1 MVWTAEG
8 LCEFFKEPW
17 NFLDWIIVALGWL
30 SMTSLGANFGALRT
44 IRLLRPLRTLKRIE
58 SMRKLINSLLSALPG
73 LVNVG
78 GMMFAFV
85 FVMSLFGVKMFKG
98 TMRFHCVPED
108 DYDGAVERAL
118 MYADRECEY
127 LADPIHTNPQWGA
140 LAWGVR
146 CGDLEGNEDACAELE
161 YCNWLGGEEE
171 RCEEKNELYPELVV
185 SSVAE
190 IRSRISHPCCH

>member
-1 MVWTAEG
+1 MLALQDPLDPDNETAGNKFIAQMEQVFTVIFTVEVQQTRSPGQAKAQTHFRLLFQVVVVWAAEG

-98 TMRFHCVPED
+98 TMRFHCVPD
-108 DYDGAVERAL
+108 
-118 MYADRECEY
+118 
-127 LADPIHTNPQWGA
+127 
-140 LAWGVR
+140 
-146 CGDLEGNEDACAELE
+146 EGRL
-161 YCNWLGGEEE
+161 
-171 RCEEKNELYPELVV
+171 
-185 SSVAE
+185 SSH
-190 IRSRISHPCCH
+190 R